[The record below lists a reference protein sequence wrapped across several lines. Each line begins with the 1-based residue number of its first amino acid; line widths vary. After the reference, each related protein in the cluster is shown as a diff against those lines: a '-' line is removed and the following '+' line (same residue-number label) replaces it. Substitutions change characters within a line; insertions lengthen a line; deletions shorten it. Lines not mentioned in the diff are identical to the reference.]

1 MGSTSRKGLRPFGGT
16 PGESR
21 SSLHAA
27 GSVPHQT
34 PETDAELR
42 GPSLPPPRAVTL
54 CIGLETPP
62 FGRDANYSSLCALCH
77 LLKIGCL
84 VFSSPQVQ
92 LSLGK

>member
-27 GSVPHQT
+27 GSTPHQT

-42 GPSLPPPRAVTL
+42 GPTGQSLCTE
-54 CIGLETPP
+54 LETPP
-62 FGRDANYSSLCALCH
+62 FERDANYSSLCALCH